1 VARSRV
7 QACAGGAAVQAL
19 QGYSSTVLCY
29 GQTGK
34 HPLMHYWCY
43 DLNDMHSQRCRPGL
57 RRQSGFRAGSG
68 KTFTMLGEPGNA
80 AQRGLAARVLHEVQP
95 WAAAFFFLKHTLVG
109 VGEWYSWE
117 LV

>member
-1 VARSRV
+1 
-7 QACAGGAAVQAL
+7 
-19 QGYSSTVLCY
+19 
-29 GQTGK
+29 
-34 HPLMHYWCY
+34 
-43 DLNDMHSQRCRPGL
+43 
-57 RRQSGFRAGSG
+57 
-68 KTFTMLGEPGNA
+68 MLGEPGNA